1 MSNSS
6 TIEVQNADV
15 SRELSAG
22 FPDISF
28 VPQATVDD
36 VPTLWVPEERLKD
49 VLRFLKEKTRA
60 PYRTLYDLTAIDE
73 RTRAHREGQPDSDFT
88 VVYHLLSY
96 DRNSD
101 VRLKV
106 ALKGDEP
113 SMPTVTGIWP
123 NANWYEREVWDM
135 FGVRFQG
142 HPDHRRILMPPTW
155 EGHPLRKDHPARGTE
170 MGPYTLPPEKQDAE
184 QEALKVHPELWGF
197 ERDEGD
203 EDFLFL
209 NLGPQHPGTHGP
221 FRIILKLRGE
231 EIVQAVPDIGYH
243 HRGQEKMAERQSWH
257 TYLPYTD
264 RVDYLSGVANELS
277 YLMSLER
284 LAGIQVPPRAQV
296 IRVMMTELFRL
307 SSHLVWY
314 GTFGGDIGQLSP
326 VFYMFTDRERILEIV
341 EAICG
346 ARMHPV
352 WFRIGGVA
360 QDLPDGWDRM
370 IRFIVDYLP
379 PRLDEYDKMVM
390 RNAIVKAR
398 TVGVGQFSLG
408 EAMEWGAS
416 GPNIR
421 ACGLEW
427 DFRKKRPYSGYEQ
440 FEFDIPTA
448 VGGDCYARAQVHVEE
463 MRQSIRIIKQCL
475 DNMPSGDYTS
485 RHRLATPPI
494 KDTNTM
500 HDIET
505 LIHHF
510 LNVSYGPP
518 VPPGECELITE
529 GSKGAYSYYCVSDGN
544 TMSYRTRL
552 RTPSFAHLQMI
563 PLLSKGILISDLLAI
578 LGAIDFVLSDVDR

>member
-1 MSNSS
+1 
-6 TIEVQNADV
+6 
-15 SRELSAG
+15 
-22 FPDISF
+22 
-28 VPQATVDD
+28 
-36 VPTLWVPEERLKD
+36 
-49 VLRFLKEKTRA
+49 
-60 PYRTLYDLTAIDE
+60 
-73 RTRAHREGQPDSDFT
+73 
-88 VVYHLLSY
+88 
-96 DRNSD
+96 
-101 VRLKV
+101 
-106 ALKGDEP
+106 
-113 SMPTVTGIWP
+113 
-123 NANWYEREVWDM
+123 
-135 FGVRFQG
+135 
-142 HPDHRRILMPPTW
+142 
-155 EGHPLRKDHPARGTE
+155 
-170 MGPYTLPPEKQDAE
+170 
-184 QEALKVHPELWGF
+184 
-197 ERDEGD
+197 
-203 EDFLFL
+203 
-209 NLGPQHPGTHGP
+209 
-221 FRIILKLRGE
+221 
-231 EIVQAVPDIGYH
+231 
-243 HRGQEKMAERQSWH
+243 
-257 TYLPYTD
+257 
-264 RVDYLSGVANELS
+264 
-277 YLMSLER
+277 
-284 LAGIQVPPRAQV
+284 
-296 IRVMMTELFRL
+296 
-307 SSHLVWY
+307 
-314 GTFGGDIGQLSP
+314 
-326 VFYMFTDRERILEIV
+326 
-341 EAICG
+341 
-346 ARMHPV
+346 
-352 WFRIGGVA
+352 
-360 QDLPDGWDRM
+360 M

-390 RNAIVKAR
+390 GNAIVKAR

-518 VPPGECELITE
+518 VPPGECQLITE

-552 RTPSFAHLQMI
+552 RTPSFAHLQML

-578 LGAIDFVLSDVDR
+578 LGAIDFVLSDVDRYRLSSGRRRR